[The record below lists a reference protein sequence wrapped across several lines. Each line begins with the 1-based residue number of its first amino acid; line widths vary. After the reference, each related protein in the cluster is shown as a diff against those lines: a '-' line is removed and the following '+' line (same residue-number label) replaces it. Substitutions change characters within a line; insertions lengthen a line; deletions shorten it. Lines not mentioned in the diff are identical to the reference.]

1 MLVQLV
7 GCGVLGQP
15 WWYWSRCLLCVAC
28 WGVLMPA
35 WAAPVTVVTS
45 VRPLQWMAQALLPP
59 EVTVV
64 SLVPPGQSMH
74 EYRLRPADLSTVQQA
89 AVLVWSGPGMEP
101 WLVQLASRLPPE
113 RVLALLPTTAEADHD
128 HAGVLH
134 EQLSTS
140 LAADAH
146 FWLDPV
152 DMIGFADVLAAELII
167 ALPEQ
172 ATAIRQRLP
181 VFQQALSRLDSMAT
195 QAFAPVQHQGFVVYH
210 DSYGRLVSRYHLNQQ
225 ATVWHHEAIP
235 AGARERAAL
244 LSKLRAGQVSCVF
257 HEPEYG
263 QDAVTGWLS
272 PAATGVRVQKLDPLG
287 SVVQGSGVAAYSQ
300 FFETLVNNMV
310 GCLSGTAHRK
320 AAE

>member
-1 MLVQLV
+1 MLGRQ
-7 GCGVLGQP
+7 
-15 WWYWSRCLLCVAC
+15 WRYWRRCLLGAVCIGISVP
-28 WGVLMPA
+28 V
-35 WAAPVTVVTS
+35 WATPVTVVTS
-45 VRPLQWMAQALLPP
+45 IRSLQWMVQALLPP
-59 EVTVV
+59 EVAVV

-74 EYRLRPADLSTVQQA
+74 EYRLRPADLPTVQQA

-101 WLVQLASRLPPE
+101 WLVQLAARLPPE
-113 RVLALLPTTAEADHD
+113 RVLTLLPTSAETDHD
-128 HAGVLH
+128 HAGVVH

-152 DMIGFADVLAAELII
+152 DMIGFADVLAAGLAK

-172 ATAIRQRLP
+172 AVAIRQRLP
-181 VFQQALSRLDSMAT
+181 VFQQALSRLDGMAA
-195 QAFAPVQHQGFVVYH
+195 QAFAPVQQRGFVVYH

-225 ATVWHHEAIP
+225 AVVWHHEAIP

-244 LSKLRAGQVSCVF
+244 LSKLRAGDVSCVF

-272 PAATGVRVQKLDPLG
+272 PAATGVRVQELDPLG
-287 SVVQGSGVAAYSQ
+287 SVVQGAGVAAYSQ
-300 FFETLVNNMV
+300 FFETLVGNMV
-310 GCLSGTAHRK
+310 GCLSGDTRHNAS
-320 AAE
+320 E